1 MTSQSRSPIDNGTGN
16 PPLSLEKE
24 AAPFDIEES
33 EFVLRKDVAKSI
45 IRLFGIAN
53 TVVLVVILV
62 LIGIDTWMVNT
73 GLVKSTERIIDSKV
87 VMSLVGAT
95 TVQMGAILV
104 TIASYLFPKN
114 GRNKS

>member
-1 MTSQSRSPIDNGTGN
+1 
-16 PPLSLEKE
+16 
-24 AAPFDIEES
+24 
-33 EFVLRKDVAKSI
+33 
-45 IRLFGIAN
+45 
-53 TVVLVVILV
+53 
-62 LIGIDTWMVNT
+62 MVNT